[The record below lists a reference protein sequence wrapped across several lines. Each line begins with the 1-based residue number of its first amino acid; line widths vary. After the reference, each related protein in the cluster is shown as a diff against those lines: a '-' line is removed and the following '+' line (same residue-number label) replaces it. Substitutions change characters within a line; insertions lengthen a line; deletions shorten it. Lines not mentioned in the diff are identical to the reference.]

1 MSAFRIPGLV
11 VVIGLLVGGL
21 VLDQDRDPVEVV
33 TTETVSP
40 VPAVAPADARSS
52 TWFCAAATADE
63 GGGADGQVILSN
75 TGPDTKTAVISV
87 FRGGLQPIAGDEPD
101 DLVREI
107 EGQSSIDLRLADLA
121 PESALVSIAVEVEG
135 GGVVVEKVV
144 SGPSGVARSACQTEG
159 SADWVIPTGS
169 TLPGARLQL
178 VVFNPFPDDA
188 VVDID
193 FVTEAGIREPED
205 LNALHIPSQSSRL
218 VEVADVVAAAETV
231 SSFVRARSGRVIAE
245 AIQSFDGSADPTGLS
260 IVSGAPAPAETW
272 TFPGVSTLLGPA
284 RLVVVNPG
292 DTIIRA
298 DVEVWPAG
306 AERFVEPF
314 ELTLRGGQNEVVELE
329 GVGRLDGIENFTL
342 VVRSID
348 GPRLVA
354 GMEQRPALE
363 EPDPLAELIDL
374 PEAPTTG
381 FAASAGQALE
391 SLELFS
397 VVEVL
402 EGDDRSALHL
412 YNPAPDTFARVEA
425 TIAAGGSSRVVE
437 LEVGP
442 TRTARIPLA
451 ELATGRYSLQLRS
464 STPLVAAREVT
475 GLSSRSWAPLLPL
488 G

>member
-11 VVIGLLVGGL
+11 VVIGLLVGGV
-21 VLDQDRDPVEVV
+21 VLDRDREPIEPV
-33 TTETVSP
+33 TTETVAP
-40 VPAVAPADARSS
+40 VPAVAPPDARSS

-63 GGGADGQVILSN
+63 GGLADGLVILSN
-75 TGPDTKTAVISV
+75 TTPDPKTAVISV
-87 FRGGLQPIAGDEPD
+87 FEGGRQPIAGGEPD

-107 EGQSSIDLRLADLA
+107 DGQSSIDLRLADLA

-135 GGVVVEKVV
+135 GGVIVEKVV
-144 SGPSGVARSACQTEG
+144 SGPTGVARSACQTEG
-159 SADWVIPTGS
+159 SADWVVPTGS
-169 TLPGARLQL
+169 TIPGARLQL

-193 FVTEAGIREPED
+193 FVTEAGVRQPED
-205 LNALHIPSQSSRL
+205 LQALHIPSQSSRL
-218 VEVADVVAAAETV
+218 IEIADVVAAAETV
-231 SSFVRARSGRVIAE
+231 SSFVRARRGRVITE
-245 AIQSFDGSADPTGLS
+245 AIQSFDGSGDPTGLS

-272 TFPGVSTLLGPA
+272 AFPGVTPALGPA

-292 DTIIRA
+292 ETIIRA
-298 DVEVWPAG
+298 DVEVWPSG

-314 ELTLRGGQNEVVELE
+314 ELTLRGGQNEIVDLTD
-329 GVGRLDGIENFTL
+329 VGRLADLDSFTL

-354 GMEQRPALE
+354 GLEQRPAAA
-363 EPDPLAELIDL
+363 EPDPLADLIDL

-397 VVEVL
+397 IIEVQ
-402 EGDDRSALHL
+402 EDDDRSALHL
-412 YNPAPDTFARVEA
+412 YNPAPDTFARIEA
-425 TIAAGGSSRVVE
+425 TIASGGSSRVVNF
-437 LEVGP
+437 EVGP
-442 TRTARIPLA
+442 LRTARIPLA

-464 STPLVAAREVT
+464 SSPLAAAREVT
-475 GLSSRSWAPLLPL
+475 GLSSRSWAPMLPL

>member
-1 MSAFRIPGLV
+1 M
-11 VVIGLLVGGL
+11 
-21 VLDQDRDPVEVV
+21 
-33 TTETVSP
+33 
-40 VPAVAPADARSS
+40 
-52 TWFCAAATADE
+52 
-63 GGGADGQVILSN
+63 
-75 TGPDTKTAVISV
+75 
-87 FRGGLQPIAGDEPD
+87 
-101 DLVREI
+101 
-107 EGQSSIDLRLADLA
+107 
-121 PESALVSIAVEVEG
+121 
-135 GGVVVEKVV
+135 
-144 SGPSGVARSACQTEG
+144 
-159 SADWVIPTGS
+159 
-169 TLPGARLQL
+169 
-178 VVFNPFPDDA
+178 
-188 VVDID
+188 
-193 FVTEAGIREPED
+193 REPED

-260 IVSGAPAPAETW
+260 IVSGAPAAAETW
-272 TFPGVSTLLGPA
+272 TFPGISTLLGPA

-363 EPDPLAELIDL
+363 EPDPLADLVDL

-402 EGDDRSALHL
+402 EGDNRSALHL